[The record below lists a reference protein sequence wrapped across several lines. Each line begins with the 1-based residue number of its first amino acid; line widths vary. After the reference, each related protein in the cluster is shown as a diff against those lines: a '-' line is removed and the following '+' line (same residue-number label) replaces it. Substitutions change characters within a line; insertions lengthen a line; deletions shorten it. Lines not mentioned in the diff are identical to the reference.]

1 MGSDPERD
9 EHAGIVEEIVRS
21 WALIAS
27 NVLNIPATSE
37 TSWFQE
43 MSESMADK
51 ALFLDP
57 RLVEMVMNHPED
69 WLRTN
74 PKIVRHQLFYAML
87 ANASPELVSRFID
100 RVVENT
106 YDDHTCNDCVGDTR
120 IMLGLVQI
128 PANRL
133 RRKLDVQTRKLR
145 ARGLEYPTREYA
157 LV

>member
-9 EHAGIVEEIVRS
+9 EHVEVVTEIVQS
-21 WALIAS
+21 WMLIAS

-51 ALFLDP
+51 ELFLDP
-57 RLVEMVMNHPED
+57 KLVEMVMNHPED

-87 ANASPELVSRFID
+87 DSASPELVSRFIN

-120 IMLGLVQI
+120 IMLGLVQV

-133 RRKLDVQTRKLR
+133 RRKLDEQTRKLR
-145 ARGLEYPTREYA
+145 ARGEWYSTREFA
-157 LV
+157 SV